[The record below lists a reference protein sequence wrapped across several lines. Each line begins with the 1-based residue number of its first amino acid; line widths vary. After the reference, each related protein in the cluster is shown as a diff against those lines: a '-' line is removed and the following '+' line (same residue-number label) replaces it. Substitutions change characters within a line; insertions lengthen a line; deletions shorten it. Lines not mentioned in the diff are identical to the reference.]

1 MDTYLTVNTVTPGTL
16 HRPPEVKSTITAQ
29 MLGLNR
35 SADAPIT
42 TVAYA
47 YQTVPWFR
55 TACKLRAD
63 ALMNM
68 PLELQNEAG
77 DDVSEE
83 PQYQPVLLW
92 TRAMLYRIE
101 MNLVKY
107 GAAYHLLETNRFG
120 LNHTP
125 RFIPTNSVMVQSNYV
140 DGVTGFHISGI
151 GTFPLKSGRVVWA
164 WEPNDESEI
173 LPGTSDGEAGLKAA
187 GLLYAIQEMANRY
200 MDSGAVPITAVSVP
214 ATVDSSEYPKME
226 GWLTRAATGF
236 RNAFKFL
243 IVKKDTE
250 FTKIGS
256 EMKDIMAPELTA
268 TERDNVAVAMRV
280 PPTVIDGKSAN
291 YATAESEMVG
301 FYMNTVIPQASMLEP
316 LLNTQLYQRLGL
328 TLKFQPEQ
336 LDVMQ
341 AIQMMQAE
349 GVSKLVDI
357 VLSKDEARAV
367 IEYDPI
373 PGGLGEWKKEEPPV
387 IVAPD
392 GKPMP
397 GQAKPM
403 PDEDED
409 DAPAKMKAWLDTS
422 LAQVK
427 SGQPATV
434 GAPFDDELAAAS
446 SGKMVRRIYEAH
458 WPRVSAP
465 PEQSLQERAVL
476 ALEKFNALAGK
487 E

>member
-1 MDTYLTVNTVTPGTL
+1 MDTFLHVTPPAT
-16 HRPPEVKSTITAQ
+16 RYQAPEIKSMITSA
-29 MLGLNR
+29 MLGR
-35 SADAPIT
+35 VDGAPIT
-42 TVAYA
+42 SVALA

-68 PLELQNEAG
+68 PLELQNKAG

-83 PQYQPVLLW
+83 PEYQSVLLW

-125 RFIPTNSVMVQSNYV
+125 RFIPTNSVMVQSNYL
-140 DGVTGFHISGI
+140 DGVTGFHIAGI
-151 GTFPLKSGRVVWA
+151 DTFPLKSGRVVWV

-173 LPGTSDGEAGLKAA
+173 EPGPSDGATALKAA

-200 MDSGAVPITAVSVP
+200 MVSGAVPITAVSVP
-214 ATVDSSEYPKME
+214 ATIDAQEATKME
-226 GWLTRAATGF
+226 GWLTKAATGF

-243 IVKKDTE
+243 IVKKDTV
-250 FTKIGS
+250 FTKVGS

-291 YATAESEMVG
+291 YATAESEMTG
-301 FYMNTVIPQASMLEP
+301 FYMNTVIPQAAMLEP
-316 LLNTQLYQRLGL
+316 LLNTQLYARLGL
-328 TLKFQPEQ
+328 TLRFKPDE
-336 LDVMQ
+336 LEVMQ
-341 AIQMMQAE
+341 SIQLIQSQGVAELVGKPILSIDEGRAI
-349 GVSKLVDI
+349 
-357 VLSKDEARAV
+357 
-367 IEYDPI
+367 IEMDPV

-387 IVAPD
+387 IVSPD

-397 GQAKPM
+397 GQAQ
-403 PDEDED
+403 PDEEAPAEEEPEDEK
-409 DAPAKMKAWLDTS
+409 AKMKTWLDLS

-427 SGQPATV
+427 RGEPAMV
-434 GAPFDDELAAAS
+434 GAPFDGELAAAS
-446 SGKMVRRIYEAH
+446 SGGMVRRIYEAH
-458 WPRVSAP
+458 WPKSVKRSDDWQA
-465 PEQSLQERAVL
+465 RAVV
-476 ALEKFNALAGK
+476 ALEQFNALAGK